1 MVLQELGQKL
11 QSSLR
16 KLSSH
21 SNVDS
26 KLIQELLKDI
36 TKSLLE
42 SDIHISLVSKLRDGC
57 LKELSE
63 LQGNGSS
70 VVKRDFQRVIF
81 NALTRLVDPGVQAP
95 IVKKGRAVQSLSSS
109 NNLTL
114 NSIHVHYEKASNM
127 L

>member
-42 SDIHISLVSKLRDGC
+42 SDIHISLVSKLRDEC

-95 IVKKGRAVQSLSSS
+95 IVKKGRAVQSLS

-114 NSIHVHYEKASNM
+114 NSIHGHYEKASNM